1 MKKNIFNNILKIILI
16 LTFIFISIR
25 IKQILIETKKIVKNQ
40 EEILKK

>member
-25 IKQILIETKKIVKNQ
+25 IKQILIETKKIVKNK
-40 EEILKK
+40 EEIIKK